1 MIEQYSVIGRESLYL
16 VREINELPERNP
28 SIMKK
33 KASVLSIFLIA
44 LGALEIISQGYDII
58 GGGAPLKTWVV
69 LVFGLFLLV
78 LGLIMVFGKGQPSST
93 TPQEDA
99 LVRIGVCIGW
109 GACTLLSWIDQDCV
123 FNHTTLVNIGA
134 LFIFFIWTILKKEL
148 SPEE

>member
-1 MIEQYSVIGRESLYL
+1 
-16 VREINELPERNP
+16 
-28 SIMKK
+28 MKK

-134 LFIFFIWTILKKEL
+134 LVIFFIWTILKKGL

>member
-1 MIEQYSVIGRESLYL
+1 
-16 VREINELPERNP
+16 
-28 SIMKK
+28 MKK

-69 LVFGLFLLV
+69 LVFGLFVLV

-134 LFIFFIWTILKKEL
+134 LVIFFIWTILKKEL